1 MKTVEKVWTIELTE
15 QEIETVTRAL
25 RGEVQFIKQDIE
37 TYDLTTSEGTQKAVR
52 RKHEMD
58 EAKELRNAFGRLIG
72 RTYMGEDA

>member
-15 QEIETVTRAL
+15 KEIETVARAL

-52 RKHEMD
+52 RKHEM
-58 EAKELRNAFGRLIG
+58 EETKELRNEFGRLIG

>member
-1 MKTVEKVWTIELTE
+1 MKTIEKVWTIELTE
-15 QEIETVTRAL
+15 QEIETVARAL